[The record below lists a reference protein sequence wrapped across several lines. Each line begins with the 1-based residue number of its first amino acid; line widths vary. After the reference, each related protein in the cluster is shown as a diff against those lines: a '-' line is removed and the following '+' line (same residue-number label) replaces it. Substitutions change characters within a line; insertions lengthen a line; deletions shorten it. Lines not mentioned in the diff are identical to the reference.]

1 MDRTGRRPRIHT
13 PNTIHHVMVRGNN
26 RQNVFYGA
34 TYYSHFLEIL
44 AKCSEQFDHKIIAY
58 CLMSNHIHLL
68 IHINESPLSLVMKNI
83 NHRYAR
89 WCNHKQNRIGHLFQ
103 GRFRSIEVK
112 DNHYLVNLCRYIHLN
127 PIPAKI
133 VNSIDAYPWS
143 SHHFYVSNHPPQWMS
158 IDFMDTT
165 IKNVTGLKYLDY
177 VTRPREKDAWKPII
191 YISDT
196 GKVVHDKNII
206 HQCEGKIETDAIQVM
221 LPSNQVIEIVC
232 KNLNIKKI
240 QALNASRNRQ
250 HCKCRAVLA
259 YYLLKYT
266 TMNLSEIGSLYKRSL
281 GTLSRQLAKFNENP
295 DAFIPHQQM
304 LSIENVLD
312 KRVSRLK

>member
-58 CLMSNHIHLL
+58 CLMSN
-68 IHINESPLSLVMKNI
+68 
-83 NHRYAR
+83 
-89 WCNHKQNRIGHLFQ
+89 Q

-143 SHHFYVSNHPPQWMS
+143 Y
-158 IDFMDTT
+158 
-165 IKNVTGLKYLDY
+165 
-177 VTRPREKDAWKPII
+177 KDHSAH
-191 YISDT
+191 YQ
-196 GKVVHDKNII
+196 GN
-206 HQCEGKIETDAIQVM
+206 
-221 LPSNQVIEIVC
+221 
-232 KNLNIKKI
+232 
-240 QALNASRNRQ
+240 
-250 HCKCRAVLA
+250 
-259 YYLLKYT
+259 
-266 TMNLSEIGSLYKRSL
+266 
-281 GTLSRQLAKFNENP
+281 
-295 DAFIPHQQM
+295 
-304 LSIENVLD
+304 
-312 KRVSRLK
+312 